1 MVNIRS
7 GASRIGCLLVVLI
20 IAAVGY
26 FGTNIGQAYFNFL
39 RYQDRMKSEVQ
50 FAKAYTDMQMKM
62 DLATFA
68 DSLGLPDAAHNVSV
82 RRGTNEIFV
91 YANYYVHL
99 ELPGYVREVHFNPKA
114 TGKF

>member
-1 MVNIRS
+1 MVNNRT
-7 GASRIGCLLVVLI
+7 GASRIGCLVILLI
-20 IAAVGY
+20 IAAIGY
-26 FGTNIGQAYFNFL
+26 FGANIGEAYLKFL
-39 RYQDRMKSEVQ
+39 RYQDKMKSEVQ
-50 FAKAYTDMQMKM
+50 FAAHASDAKIKM

-68 DSLGLPDAAHNVSV
+68 DSLDLPEAAHTVAV
-82 RRGTNEIFV
+82 RRGTNEIFI